1 VMYPAEDSRCLTD
14 SPDHP
19 FESPQADSG
28 LGAKSPTRQPANPAQ
43 RRLRGGFRSRRL
55 RRAGRRHLSS
65 ARLNGR
71 SPRPKRNTRHVR
83 CTRLGNRTANTEVQD
98 VATQTQRKTK
108 RASGTAKRAKAT
120 ANKAGSGGLKK
131 TVEQLQGI
139 APAGAKLATS
149 LPVKAAVSRLAGK
162 PVSRTRAFMAASA
175 AAAAG
180 AAVTYRLLRSGDQ

>member
-1 VMYPAEDSRCLTD
+1 
-14 SPDHP
+14 
-19 FESPQADSG
+19 
-28 LGAKSPTRQPANPAQ
+28 
-43 RRLRGGFRSRRL
+43 
-55 RRAGRRHLSS
+55 
-65 ARLNGR
+65 
-71 SPRPKRNTRHVR
+71 
-83 CTRLGNRTANTEVQD
+83 VQD

-149 LPVKAAVSRLAGK
+149 LPVKTAVSRLAGK

-175 AAAAG
+175 AAATG